1 MDATANAQRPPSSAP
16 GAVRILRR
24 PGEDRI
30 VAGVGAGLGRYFA
43 VDPVLF
49 RVLFAVFSLFGGIG
63 LVMYGLAWLVIPDQ
77 NMASSGLDRV
87 LAEIRRRRIPFG
99 LGIAVAVVVSWLAV
113 FSWWAPHEGTFAV
126 IAASVLIVVL
136 SRFHREPVV
145 QPPVIDT
152 GASGAGAY
160 PAFAVDL
167 RKTGSM
173 SAGAT
178 ALMPDGVS
186 DGEAE
191 HDDVLAGRR
200 ISAGI
205 DRWRSASRERRRRS
219 RPLFL
224 LTVGLAL
231 AAAVTVYIA
240 DIVTGVRLDA
250 YFITPG
256 AVLLVGL
263 LLGLALRRP
272 AWTLVL
278 PLLPLVAGLAV
289 FAGSE
294 TSLHDGV
301 GQRSWTPV
309 AASDLRSS
317 YRSGVGQSTLDLR
330 QLPALDTART
340 TTVELGA
347 GEVALLLP
355 RTLAVQVDTSIR
367 FGDVSV
373 DGRSLAG
380 GSSLTQTVLSPAA
393 KNQPGAPRLQI
404 TVQLTAGSVRIDYV

>member
-16 GAVRILRR
+16 GAVRTLRR

-63 LVMYGLAWLVIPDQ
+63 LVMYGLGWLVIPDQ

-99 LGIAVAVVVSWLAV
+99 LGVAVAVVVSWLAV

-145 QPPVIDT
+145 QPPVIDSV
-152 GASGAGAY
+152 ASGAGAY

-173 SAGAT
+173 STGTT

-191 HDDVLAGRR
+191 HDDVPAGRR

-231 AAAVTVYIA
+231 ATAVTVYIA
-240 DIVTGVRLDA
+240 DIVTGVRMDA
-250 YFITPG
+250 YFLATG
-256 AVLLVGL
+256 GVLVAGLLV
-263 LLGLALRRP
+263 GLALRRP
-272 AWTLVL
+272 AWTLILAVL
-278 PLLPLVAGLAV
+278 PLAAGLAV
-289 FAGSE
+289 FAGSP
-294 TSLHDGV
+294 TSLNDGV
-301 GQRSWTPV
+301 GRRSWTPT
-309 AASDLRSS
+309 AAGELRSV
-317 YRSGVGQSTLDLR
+317 YRSGLGQSTLDLR
-330 QLPALDTART
+330 QLSGLNAGSTNI
-340 TTVELGA
+340 ELGA
-347 GEVALLLP
+347 GEVRLLVPRALP
-355 RTLAVQVDTSIR
+355 VQVDTSIR
-367 FGDVSV
+367 FGDVAV
-373 DGRSLAG
+373 NGRSLADG
-380 GSSLTQTVLSPAA
+380 TSVNQTVLTPAAQSSPAA
-393 KNQPGAPRLQI
+393 PRLRI
-404 TVQLTAGSVRIDYV
+404 TVHLRAGTVRITYF

>member
-1 MDATANAQRPPSSAP
+1 MAATANAQHPPSSAP
-16 GAVRILRR
+16 GALRTLRR

-63 LVMYGLAWLVIPDQ
+63 LVMYALAWLIIPDQ
-77 NMASSGLDRV
+77 NIASSGLDRV
-87 LAEIRRRRIPFG
+87 LAEIRRRRIP
-99 LGIAVAVVVSWLAV
+99 LAPGIAVAVVVSWLAV
-113 FSWWAPHEGTFAV
+113 FGWWAPDEGTFAV
-126 IAASVLIVVL
+126 IAASVLIVIL

-145 QPPVIDT
+145 PPPGTDGVV
-152 GASGAGAY
+152 SGTY
-160 PAFAVDL
+160 PPLAVDL
-167 RKTGSM
+167 RKTGSV

-191 HDDVLAGRR
+191 RDDVPAGRR
-200 ISAGI
+200 ISAAI

-224 LTVGLAL
+224 LTIGLAF

-250 YFITPG
+250 YFIATG
-256 AVLLVGL
+256 AVVLAGLVV
-263 LLGLALRRP
+263 GLALRRP
-272 AWTLVL
+272 AWTLTL
-278 PLLPLVAGLAV
+278 ALFPLAAGLAV
-289 FAGSE
+289 FAGSP
-294 TSLHDGV
+294 TSLNDGV
-301 GQRSWTPV
+301 GRRTWTPTT
-309 AASDLRSS
+309 SGELREV

-330 QLPALDTART
+330 QLSGPAAAGNT
-340 TTVELGA
+340 TIELGA
-347 GEVALLLP
+347 GEVRLWIP
-355 RTLAVQVDTSIR
+355 RTLAVQLDASVR

-373 DGRSLAG
+373 DGRSFADG
-380 GSSLTQTVLSPAA
+380 TSLTQTVLTPAAQSSPAA
-393 KNQPGAPRLQI
+393 LRLRI
-404 TVQLTAGSVRIDYV
+404 TVHLRAGTVRIDYF